1 MEIGCQPGS
10 RATCSDPWCSGQ
22 LHLSRHDWFFQRR
35 PDVAK
40 SNSTAHLST
49 TALFGS
55 LMSLPPRD
63 WEKLFVQPV
72 TGDRKIGRTDVELAW
87 PFAFRDALP
96 INAYI
101 IICLL
106 AQELAPLYFL
116 GSSPTGHLALLE
128 LLRSDHGIHV
138 ERYEHERQCKNGWL
152 TKDKTVKAT

>member
-1 MEIGCQPGS
+1 
-10 RATCSDPWCSGQ
+10 
-22 LHLSRHDWFFQRR
+22 
-35 PDVAK
+35 
-40 SNSTAHLST
+40 
-49 TALFGS
+49 
-55 LMSLPPRD
+55 MSLPPRD